1 MTSLGHHAAPSAA
14 APAAGASVA
23 LDALIAAHR
32 GPIIPCSPFAHPDL
46 LFGSFRGRA
55 EMVLRNAW
63 GIPVLRRDG
72 PDPRQ
77 GDLDRWRAFYLREG
91 APAECV
97 EFLNFI
103 ASKANQEGYATAFQ
117 TLPASQEAQGVV
129 TDPALKDVLAAYNNA
144 SYVMLWLDTMY
155 GQNVGNALNGG
166 VVNMLAGKGTP
177 ADIVEAV
184 KSAAAKG

>member
-91 APAECV
+91 APADHR
-97 EFLNFI
+97 
-103 ASKANQEGYATAFQ
+103 A
-117 TLPASQEAQGVV
+117 
-129 TDPALKDVLAAYNNA
+129 AL
-144 SYVMLWLDTMY
+144 
-155 GQNVGNALNGG
+155 AL
-166 VVNMLAGKGTP
+166 V
-177 ADIVEAV
+177 ADIVRLGESDALELDPWDLGAWLPHDLAAPHR
-184 KSAAAKG
+184 AAARRALEHNGFLPGPGDTLAAASFVHARDHAVWRRRSVG